1 MSSGSELELGGGNNS
16 TGTSCM
22 GSRLAQLSGL
32 VVPNSSS
39 RMISIPSSP
48 GAAAVSAVAAVV
60 AVANTAGNV
69 YGSLPS
75 LESKF
80 PSPSSGKKINSLD
93 YLQKSIYHLK
103 YDINFLIKSIF
114 IDILKY

>member
-1 MSSGSELELGGGNNS
+1 MSSGSELELGSGNNS
-16 TGTSCM
+16 TGNSGM

-32 VVPNSSS
+32 IVPNPSS
-39 RMISIPSSP
+39 RSISMPPSP

-69 YGSLPS
+69 HGSLSS

-80 PSPSSGKKINSLD
+80 PPPSSGKKINSF
-93 YLQKSIYHLK
+93 K
-103 YDINFLIKSIF
+103 Y
-114 IDILKY
+114 